1 MKDDLSSQI
10 SRNFRKTLG
19 ELPLF
24 ANIAPRSLDE
34 LAQGTCNVIYQ
45 KGQAVFRA
53 GDSVGQLHVLVS
65 GQVKLSLSCRRGN
78 ERVLELVDPGHAF
91 GQAELFVPGPYLISA
106 FAVKASHVLAVRRDT
121 LFRVMAD
128 EPGIARRV
136 IEVLARR
143 QLETEADLIAQNSW
157 SPGQR
162 LLGYLL
168 ELAGPNRNGA
178 GETTVTLESSKKVLA
193 SRFDM
198 QPETLSRNLR
208 DLTEAGLILVN
219 RNRVVLRNAEI
230 ERHLLTN
237 PDPRLIDFG
246 GAHRIC
252 AAPEDADGTGGHG
265 RQGGSRSE
273 CRWINGAGRQRALS
287 QRMAKS
293 WLMLEQGLLARPSRL
308 ILRQSIGHFDSRL
321 NELEAKT
328 SGTENQAAWAELAGL
343 WPRYRA
349 LLEVPPN
356 PADAQEL
363 FAINEDVL
371 EAADQLA
378 RGFAKT
384 VGTRK
389 GQLVNLA
396 GRARMLSQLA
406 AKHFMFRQMGIHV
419 DDCRSRLEDA
429 NAEFAATLAE
439 LRASALNDPGFAA
452 RLESI
457 FNLWKLFRSA
467 MDMHDPGDFPQVARK
482 VFRISEDLLNRTDA
496 MVELFVGFPDD
507 RDYKPM
513 PETLTA

>member
-1 MKDDLSSQI
+1 MAGYRYRRAGSSQGNMKDDLSSQI

-24 ANIAPRSLDE
+24 ADIAPRSLDE

-53 GDSVGQLHVLVS
+53 GDPVGQLHVLVS
-65 GQVKLSLSCRRGN
+65 GQVKLSLSCRRDN

-91 GQAELFVPGPYLISA
+91 GHAELFVPGPYLISA

-178 GETTVTLESSKKVLA
+178 DETTVTLETSKKVLA

-219 RNRVVLRNAEI
+219 KNRVVLRNPEI

-237 PDPRLIDFG
+237 PDPRLIDIG
-246 GAHRIC
+246 SAHRVC
-252 AAPEDADGTGGHG
+252 NERYPSAW
-265 RQGGSRSE
+265 RS
-273 CRWINGAGRQRALS
+273 
-287 QRMAKS
+287 
-293 WLMLEQGLLARPSRL
+293 
-308 ILRQSIGHFDSRL
+308 
-321 NELEAKT
+321 
-328 SGTENQAAWAELAGL
+328 
-343 WPRYRA
+343 
-349 LLEVPPN
+349 
-356 PADAQEL
+356 
-363 FAINEDVL
+363 
-371 EAADQLA
+371 
-378 RGFAKT
+378 
-384 VGTRK
+384 
-389 GQLVNLA
+389 
-396 GRARMLSQLA
+396 
-406 AKHFMFRQMGIHV
+406 
-419 DDCRSRLEDA
+419 
-429 NAEFAATLAE
+429 
-439 LRASALNDPGFAA
+439 PG
-452 RLESI
+452 
-457 FNLWKLFRSA
+457 
-467 MDMHDPGDFPQVARK
+467 
-482 VFRISEDLLNRTDA
+482 
-496 MVELFVGFPDD
+496 
-507 RDYKPM
+507 
-513 PETLTA
+513 

>member
-1 MKDDLSSQI
+1 
-10 SRNFRKTLG
+10 
-19 ELPLF
+19 
-24 ANIAPRSLDE
+24 
-34 LAQGTCNVIYQ
+34 
-45 KGQAVFRA
+45 
-53 GDSVGQLHVLVS
+53 
-65 GQVKLSLSCRRGN
+65 
-78 ERVLELVDPGHAF
+78 
-91 GQAELFVPGPYLISA
+91 
-106 FAVKASHVLAVRRDT
+106 
-121 LFRVMAD
+121 
-128 EPGIARRV
+128 
-136 IEVLARR
+136 
-143 QLETEADLIAQNSW
+143 
-157 SPGQR
+157 
-162 LLGYLL
+162 
-168 ELAGPNRNGA
+168 
-178 GETTVTLESSKKVLA
+178 
-193 SRFDM
+193 
-198 QPETLSRNLR
+198 
-208 DLTEAGLILVN
+208 
-219 RNRVVLRNAEI
+219 
-230 ERHLLTN
+230 
-237 PDPRLIDFG
+237 
-246 GAHRIC
+246 
-252 AAPEDADGTGGHG
+252 
-265 RQGGSRSE
+265 
-273 CRWINGAGRQRALS
+273 
-287 QRMAKS
+287 MAKS

-321 NELEAKT
+321 KELEVQT

-467 MDMHDPGDFPQVARK
+467 MDMHDPERFPAGGAQGLPHQRRLAQPHRRDGRTLC
-482 VFRISEDLLNRTDA
+482 RISRRQGLQADA
-496 MVELFVGFPDD
+496 GNSYGVGNQAAGSAPMA
-507 RDYKPM
+507 YSAIAASTASTSPTGAASSMTKPS
-513 PETLTA
+513 